1 MQTFLWVVHVVLC
14 IGLIAIILLQAPK
27 GEGLSGI
34 FGGQTAQ
41 FMNRQQGLE
50 KWLVMGTI
58 AFSFLFAITSFVL
71 AVWRV

>member
-1 MQTFLWVVHVVLC
+1 MQTFLWVIHVLLC
-14 IGLIAIILLQAPK
+14 IGLIAVVLMQAPK
-27 GEGLSGI
+27 GEGLSGL

-50 KWLVMGTI
+50 KWLIKGTVVF
-58 AFSFLFAITSFVL
+58 AFLFAITSFVL

>member
-1 MQTFLWVVHVVLC
+1 MQTFLWVIHVLLC
-14 IGLIAIILLQAPK
+14 VGLIAVVLLQAPK
-27 GEGLSGI
+27 GEGLSGL

-50 KWLVMGTI
+50 KWLIMGTI
-58 AFSFLFAITSFVL
+58 TFAFLFAITSFVL